1 MSATVVLVGFGGIGT
16 QDHQTDMYLP
26 AFTRHPAFTV
36 VGTLG
41 TADPGGAERAAEV
54 AREHGLR
61 HFTSAREAFAAA
73 DVVCVAAP
81 IGLRGGIVADAVRA
95 GKHVLADKPLSAS
108 LREARRIEQLTAEHG
123 VVVVPAHH
131 IRLGGALRSAR
142 SAVRAGRVGLPWNVQ
157 ADFLVAGGDPSPL
170 GELVNLALYPV
181 DAVCSI
187 LGLDVTRVFATGG
200 PALVTLML
208 DHPNGVTS
216 TVVCGRT
223 APVHGVAPAGPA
235 THRYR
240 ISGTHGVLTVDATRP
255 SLRLRTPE
263 RQSTAW
269 TGPGTVDALL
279 DVLAAG
285 IRTGRP
291 EIGVADAVRTL
302 RVVEAAQQSI
312 DTGVPVDLE
321 GDS

>member
-1 MSATVVLVGFGGIGT
+1 MSTVVLVGFGGIGT

-26 AFTRHPAFTV
+26 AFARHPAFTL

-41 TADPGGAERAAEV
+41 SADPGGAEKAAK
-54 AREHGLR
+54 AASDHGLR
-61 HFTSAREAFAAA
+61 HFTDPAEAFTAA

-108 LREARRIEQLTAEHG
+108 LTEALRIQRLAAEHG

-142 SAVRAGRVGLPWNVQ
+142 AAVRAGRVGLPWNVQ

-187 LGLDVTRVFATGG
+187 LGLDVTRVYATGG

-208 DHPNGVTS
+208 DHPHGVTS

-223 APVHGVAPAGPA
+223 GTLHGLAPAGLA

-240 ISGTHGVLTVDATRP
+240 VSGSHGVLTVDATKP
-255 SLRLRTPE
+255 ALRVRTAE

-302 RVVEAAQQSI
+302 RVIEAAQRSI
-312 DTGVPVDLE
+312 DTGAPVHLE
-321 GDS
+321 ADS